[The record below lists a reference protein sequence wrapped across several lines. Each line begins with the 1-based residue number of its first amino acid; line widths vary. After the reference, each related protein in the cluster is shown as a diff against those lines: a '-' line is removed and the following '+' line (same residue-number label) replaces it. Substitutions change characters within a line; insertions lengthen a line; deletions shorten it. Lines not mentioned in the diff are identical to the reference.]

1 MKRLNDENS
10 RKLVKYILDNKE
22 GISTKP
28 SDIEEIDFVSTKNN
42 DSAVEYGIKVFYR
55 NIPCAETRSQV
66 WEKITLQNIEED
78 CKKQNLVPTIAF
90 AVRDEE
96 TEGIYIFIFTV
107 EQMECLSREEDT
119 KDIFRETEKGLEIK
133 YGVGRQT
140 RADMLERIKRYVD
153 YTEVRNGRKNFF
165 D

>member
-1 MKRLNDENS
+1 M
-10 RKLVKYILDNKE
+10 
-22 GISTKP
+22 
-28 SDIEEIDFVSTKNN
+28 
-42 DSAVEYGIKVFYR
+42 
-55 NIPCAETRSQV
+55 
-66 WEKITLQNIEED
+66 
-78 CKKQNLVPTIAF
+78 PTIAF

>member
-1 MKRLNDENS
+1 MKILNAENS
-10 RKLVKYILDNKE
+10 RELVKYVLDNKE
-22 GISTKP
+22 GISTKL
-28 SDIEEIDFVSTKNN
+28 SNIEEIDFVSTKNN
-42 DSAVEYGIKVFYR
+42 DSAVGYGIKVFYR

-90 AVRDEE
+90 AVHDED
-96 TEGIYIFIFTV
+96 TKGTYIFIFTV
-107 EQMECLSREEDT
+107 KQMECLSQEEDT

-133 YGVGRQT
+133 YGVGLLT
-140 RADMLERIKRYVD
+140 REDMLEKFKSYVD
-153 YTEVRNGRKNFF
+153 YTEIRNGRKNFF